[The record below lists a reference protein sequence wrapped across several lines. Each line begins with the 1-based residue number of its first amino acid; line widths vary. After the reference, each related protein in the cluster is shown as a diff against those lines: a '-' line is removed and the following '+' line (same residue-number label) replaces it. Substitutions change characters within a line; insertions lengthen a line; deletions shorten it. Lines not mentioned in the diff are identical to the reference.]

1 MSEVKKLTAEEL
13 ETIKSIKIEYN
24 NLAISLGE
32 LELQKANIEKDK
44 QALLL
49 QSAQL
54 SEKESVL
61 AKQLSDKYG
70 NGTINLDT
78 GEIS

>member
-1 MSEVKKLTAEEL
+1 M
-13 ETIKSIKIEYN
+13 
-24 NLAISLGE
+24 
-32 LELQKANIEKDK
+32 NIEKDK

>member
-24 NLAISLGE
+24 NLAVSLGE
-32 LELQKANIEKDK
+32 LELQKANIEQDK
-44 QALLL
+44 QNLLL
-49 QSAQL
+49 QSVQL
-54 SEKESVL
+54 SEKESAL